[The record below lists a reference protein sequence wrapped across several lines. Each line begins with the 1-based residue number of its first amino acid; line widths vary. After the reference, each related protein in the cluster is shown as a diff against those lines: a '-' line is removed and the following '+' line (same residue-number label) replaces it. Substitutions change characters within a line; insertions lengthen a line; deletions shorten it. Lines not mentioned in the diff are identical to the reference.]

1 LSIHKREK
9 QIIID
14 RTFPKDLLI
23 GIMKPYLDLF
33 LKSHYSS
40 LIWIRVLCKNLLKEK
55 LIAFNKFNPQF
66 GRKIYKKVVNIS
78 IGNNKTE
85 NKTEN
90 FQYNTKH
97 IAFNEGENIKDR
109 NEFMHSHKI
118 KLIEE
123 VHDDSEYDSEDD
135 ASNDPNENETGQDND
150 SIS

>member
-1 LSIHKREK
+1 
-9 QIIID
+9 
-14 RTFPKDLLI
+14 
-23 GIMKPYLDLF
+23 M
-33 LKSHYSS
+33 YSD
-40 LIWIRVLCKNLLKEK
+40 K
-55 LIAFNKFNPQF
+55 LIAKKLLKQKLYDFSKFNPQF

-78 IGNNKTE
+78 IGN

-123 VHDDSEYDSEDD
+123 VHDDSDDDSDDD
-135 ASNDPNENETGQDND
+135 AGNDDNENETGQDND

>member
-1 LSIHKREK
+1 
-9 QIIID
+9 
-14 RTFPKDLLI
+14 
-23 GIMKPYLDLF
+23 M
-33 LKSHYSS
+33 YSD
-40 LIWIRVLCKNLLKEK
+40 K
-55 LIAFNKFNPQF
+55 LIAKKLLKQKLYDFSKFNPQF
-66 GRKIYKKVVNIS
+66 GRKIYKKVVNIT

-123 VHDDSEYDSEDD
+123 VHGDSDDDSDDD